1 MYSLREAW
9 IIMYGNLPYE
19 EWEGKMYCR
28 VTDAASTFPV
38 NKTQGYMAAYSFT
51 LVTRGWLTV
60 TYSGQKITLRPN
72 DLYIYSPGLE
82 IVVLAASDDYSAI
95 CLLADEHVTIELPTV
110 HDLVNIAYVPIV
122 RLHEPKITLSDD
134 DAHRLK
140 EKMLDIIGYLES
152 RHIYKAKI
160 LQMLYAVFLLDVQ
173 SAQEKTVDR
182 RRVSQR
188 IEEILIGFIRLL
200 PHHFAEH
207 HDIGFYASSLNISPV
222 YLSRVVRKVTGRTV
236 VDYINRHLL
245 MEASYLLRTTSLSV
259 TQIADRLHFAD
270 APSFSKFFTRNKGI
284 TPKDY
289 RKMD

>member
-1 MYSLREAW
+1 MVSHLVDSFLSDAYIPEVHGNIYTFEERVGGVDSLFGDFLFWQRCVYAEDVDTIFYKAVD
-9 IIMYGNLPYE
+9 G
-19 EWEGKMYCR
+19 
-28 VTDAASTFPV
+28 
-38 NKTQGYMAAYSFT
+38 SFAENMT
-51 LVTRGWLTV
+51 HPTG
-60 TYSGQKITLRPN
+60 S
-72 DLYIYSPGLE
+72 
-82 IVVLAASDDYSAI
+82 
-95 CLLADEHVTIELPTV
+95 DEHVTIELPTV

-200 PHHFAEH
+200 PRHFAEH
-207 HDIGFYASSLNISPV
+207 HDIGFFASSLNISPV